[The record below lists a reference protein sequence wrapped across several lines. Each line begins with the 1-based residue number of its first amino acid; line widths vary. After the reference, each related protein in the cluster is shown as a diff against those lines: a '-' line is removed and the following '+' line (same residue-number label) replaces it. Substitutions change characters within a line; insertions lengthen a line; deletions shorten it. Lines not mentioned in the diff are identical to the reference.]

1 VGPQDVRG
9 WDLDNRPTMSPRA
22 HPFSIVGICVGTD
35 DDVMGLLTGGLLGGL
50 HAGSV
55 VVNHWTGTP
64 GNAREFTDAGKDA
77 GVEVLDAPVSGGRPA
92 AQERRLI
99 TMVGGPK
106 AFVDRCRPVF
116 ETFARDVVHLAPLPG
131 RPRTQ
136 QMSFEVVREDHIDPR
151 RQ

>member
-1 VGPQDVRG
+1 MGPQDVRG

-50 HAGSV
+50 RAGSV
-55 VVNHWTGTP
+55 VVNHGTGTP
-64 GNAREFTDAGKDA
+64 GNAREFTDACKDA

-106 AFVDRCRPVF
+106 AFVRPLQARLRDLRARCRPPCAAAGQTTNSGGV
-116 ETFARDVVHLAPLPG
+116 
-131 RPRTQ
+131 
-136 QMSFEVVREDHIDPR
+136 I
-151 RQ
+151 